1 MVRPKPN
8 GTARIILNLSAPK
21 GSSVNDGI
29 DKDEFPATMSST
41 TAWLEVLYKAGRNC
55 WICKTDWSAAYKHF
69 AVTERDTD
77 LQWFSWGG
85 KYFKELALIFGGSSS
100 AGIFDDGAKVVL
112 DLVCRKAQFP
122 KEFVCQHLDD
132 VCAAAADSSDAVHRF
147 DAAFM
152 EVAEFVGVKLAP
164 RDDPDKSFGP
174 SKKGTVFGIYYNTT
188 DWTWCMPEKKLSRL
202 IADITEALGANTVH
216 EKEVKKIAG
225 KILHIKPLIPGGKFH
240 IDQIMK
246 WLADSNR
253 MDQVTVQPLVR
264 QQLQFWTVL
273 LRACSGHTTIPYP
286 FDKPPAW
293 AINAYTDAAGG
304 SATNPASG
312 SGGAM
317 DDWWYWYPWAKKLQ
331 HGILKH
337 EGKKISRKLSALE
350 LIGPLIIVSTNVQ
363 QCRYHPV
370 TVWVDNIG
378 SVEIWRKGYSNHCTL
393 STTIAKAINTV
404 ATAIGCEL
412 FIRKITRCS
421 NTGAKIA
428 DHLSKGRFKE
438 ARSAAAEAGTPL
450 RMEPGRIPQQLLHWL
465 ANPVVDDCLG
475 DKIVADIAREIPMLR
490 YSC

>member
-1 MVRPKPN
+1 
-8 GTARIILNLSAPK
+8 
-21 GSSVNDGI
+21 
-29 DKDEFPATMSST
+29 
-41 TAWLEVLYKAGRNC
+41 
-55 WICKTDWSAAYKHF
+55 
-69 AVTERDTD
+69 
-77 LQWFSWGG
+77 
-85 KYFKELALIFGGSSS
+85 
-100 AGIFDDGAKVVL
+100 
-112 DLVCRKAQFP
+112 
-122 KEFVCQHLDD
+122 
-132 VCAAAADSSDAVHRF
+132 
-147 DAAFM
+147 
-152 EVAEFVGVKLAP
+152 
-164 RDDPDKSFGP
+164 
-174 SKKGTVFGIYYNTT
+174 
-188 DWTWCMPEKKLSRL
+188 
-202 IADITEALGANTVH
+202 
-216 EKEVKKIAG
+216 
-225 KILHIKPLIPGGKFH
+225 
-240 IDQIMK
+240 MK

-253 MDQVTVQPLVR
+253 MDQVTMQPLVR

-273 LRACSGHTTIPYP
+273 LRACSGHTTIPCP

-363 QCRYHPV
+363 QCRYRPV

-450 RMEPGRIPQQLLHWL
+450 CMEPGRIPQQLLLWL
-465 ANPVVDDCLG
+465 ANPVVDNGLG
-475 DKIVADIAREIPMLR
+475 DKIVADIARVMPVLR